1 MLAFLAALFIGV
13 SLLEIYLFVLVG
25 QAIGALNTIILVIL
39 ISLTG
44 AWLTKRE
51 GTGVWRR
58 LQAQIAARKMPT
70 DELIDGVLILAG
82 GIMLV
87 VPGFITD
94 FCGLLLMFRPTRGVA
109 RRFVRRRLR
118 VRIYGIPVGPNP
130 WANGARGDGGPVN
143 GGPVGPVRPGADDV
157 IDL

>member
-1 MLAFLAALFIGV
+1 MLAFLAALFITV
-13 SLLEIYLFVLVG
+13 SLVEIYLFVLVG

-58 LQAQIAARKMPT
+58 LQGQIAARKMPT
-70 DELIDGVLILAG
+70 DELIDGVLVLIG

-94 FCGLLLMFRPTRGVA
+94 FCGLLLLFRPTRGVA
-109 RRFVRRRLR
+109 RRFARKRLR
-118 VRIYGIPVGPNP
+118 LRIYGVTVVPPPGMRNT
-130 WANGARGDGGPVN
+130 GPVTA
-143 GGPVGPVRPGADDV
+143 GPDDV
-157 IDL
+157 IDV